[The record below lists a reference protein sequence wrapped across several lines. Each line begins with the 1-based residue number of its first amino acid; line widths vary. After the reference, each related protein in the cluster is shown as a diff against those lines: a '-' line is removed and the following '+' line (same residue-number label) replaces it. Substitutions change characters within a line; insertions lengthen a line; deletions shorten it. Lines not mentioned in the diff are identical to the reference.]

1 MKHITED
8 LYKKITRISD
18 QVRNELRLKGFVVP
32 VEHRDGSISVGRYTI
47 KKTSDN
53 FYSIMDYKNEIVV
66 SKINLPQTAAI
77 VANGLALGKF
87 LDKDIIQEDRYYGYA
102 LFEEE
107 LHTRTLQ
114 KGNKISLDK
123 YGVSLS
129 KYTRFKTK
137 KELHR
142 REIIKSFE
150 KLRKIA

>member
-1 MKHITED
+1 MKNITDD
-8 LYKKITRISD
+8 LYKKITRMSD
-18 QVRNELRLKGFVVP
+18 QVRNDLQRKGFVVP
-32 VEHRDGSISVGRYTI
+32 VEHRDGSISIGNYKI
-47 KKTSDN
+47 KKNLDN
-53 FYSIMDYKNEIVV
+53 FYSIVDCRNEVIA
-66 SKINLPQTAAI
+66 SQINLPQTAAL

-114 KGNKISLDK
+114 KGNAISLDK

-129 KYTRFKTK
+129 KYTVFKAK
-137 KELHR
+137 KEIHK
-142 REIIKSFE
+142 REIMKSFE